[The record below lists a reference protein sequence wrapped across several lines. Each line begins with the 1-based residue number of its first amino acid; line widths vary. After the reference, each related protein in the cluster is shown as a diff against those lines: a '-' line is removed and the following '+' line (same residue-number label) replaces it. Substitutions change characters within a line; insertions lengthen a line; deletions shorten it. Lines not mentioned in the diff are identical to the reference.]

1 MRSPV
6 FAAVVLSSFAAS
18 CGGGSSN
25 NINVGTCGVAPCGGD
40 VVGDWA
46 ASSVC
51 IDPTPFSTD
60 ILRRAKSTCPELSL
74 GTVTIT
80 PSGALSLAAD
90 KSFTG
95 SLVVDAAVDVIYPAT
110 CVAGASCD
118 DVTAALRTTVGT
130 NGITGVSCAGT
141 DSCTCTTTQAID
153 IVNATGTWATSG
165 TQLTFAGAPGGNGPY
180 CVQGSSLHLI
190 GLDTTTM
197 SEVVNDIVLTKQ

>member
-1 MRSPV
+1 MKSSAS
-6 FAAVVLSSFAAS
+6 AAVVVSFLATG
-18 CGGGSSN
+18 CGGGAGS

-51 IDPTPFSTD
+51 IDPTPFSMD
-60 ILRRAKSTCPELSL
+60 ILRRVKSTCPDLSL

-80 PSGALSLAAD
+80 PSGTLSLAAD
-90 KSFTG
+90 RSFTG
-95 SLVVDAAVDVIYPAT
+95 SLVVNAAVALIYPAT

-118 DVTAALRTTVGT
+118 DLTATLRTTVGT
-130 NGITGVSCAGT
+130 NGITGVSCVGT

-197 SEVVNDIVLTKQ
+197 SEVVNDIVLIKQ